1 MAHSVLIGARI
12 PPCVG
17 PFKIGNAVASTIKDS
32 PELNSPNRS
41 GASSQGTESKSSQSR
56 SNPVCLEVGV
66 TIRSLPGE
74 AGGPTQPIR
83 EEGRTVIVFDNGAV
97 LRSASNLSAG
107 QKVILS
113 NHNGRDVVCR
123 VGSARNLPS
132 VKGYVEVE
140 FLEPASD
147 FWGIHQSPAPVV
159 PATPLASPPARRET
173 SPPPPPANPVTS
185 RATSPV
191 ETPSKPSNVFLG
203 KGPTFEDIPG
213 LVSTSTTVVTRDSKA
228 QPRPAPEKA
237 AKESP
242 SYSYSDVADPNSL
255 ANWDAPSAGLP
266 AEVDKISLADEALRH
281 TSASHGRTPTHDFLS
296 SGLMA
301 YEKPRSEPG
310 ESAGRTPLILG
321 LAALVL
327 AGVGAVVFVM
337 HRNAAPGPVANAN
350 AVNQPGQA
358 TKPAPPAASPAP
370 SPAEQL
376 PLDAAVQSAGEAAA
390 QGKTSAQPVVAEES
404 HSAPVIAPVPA
415 VVTNSVR
422 ADEPTESRTDSRN
435 ARQQEKSAAAA
446 KQPDVSAARR
456 PAIPNLKIAS
466 PSAPNQNLAASS
478 DNAAPTEIASSETVG
493 ATSAGLLTSA
503 GRTSA
508 PPAPPSV
515 VPPPSSPTP
524 AVNTS
529 REAKLLS
536 STRPVYPAAAK
547 ESNIQGSV
555 TISANVDATGRVTGA
570 RALTGPF
577 LLREAAINSVKQW
590 KYSPALVNG
599 NPAASLVVVSVE
611 FKLN

>member
-1 MAHSVLIGARI
+1 M
-12 PPCVG
+12 
-17 PFKIGNAVASTIKDS
+17 ASTIKDS
-32 PELNSPNRS
+32 PELNSPNKS
-41 GASSQGTESKSSQSR
+41 AASSQGTENKSSQSR

-159 PATPLASPPARRET
+159 PATPLASPPPRRET

-213 LVSTSTTVVTRDSKA
+213 LVSTSTTVVTRESKSH
-228 QPRPAPEKA
+228 PKPAPEKA

-266 AEVDKISLADEALRH
+266 ADVNTISMVGEAPAH
-281 TSASHGRTPTHDFLS
+281 TSSSRAHAPTHDFLS

-301 YEKPRSEPG
+301 YEKQNSEPG
-310 ESAGRTPLILG
+310 ESQGRAPLILG

-327 AGVGAVVFVM
+327 AGVGAGVFVI
-337 HRNAAPGPVANAN
+337 HRNSAPVPVAKAS
-350 AVNQPGQA
+350 AVNQPVPS
-358 TKPAPPAASPAP
+358 TKPAPPAANPAP
-370 SPAEQL
+370 PPAEQL

-390 QGKTSAQPVVAEES
+390 LDKTPAQPAVAEQS
-404 HSAPVIAPVPA
+404 QSSALAAPVPA

-422 ADEPTESRTDSRN
+422 ADESPESRTDSRN
-435 ARQQEKSAAAA
+435 THRQEKSVVTA
-446 KQPDVSAARR
+446 KQPDLSAVRR
-456 PAIPNLKIAS
+456 PAMPNLNIAS

-478 DNAAPTEIASSETVG
+478 DGAAPAEIASSETVG

-515 VPPPSSPTP
+515 LSAASSSTP

-536 STRPVYPAAAK
+536 SVHPVYPTAAK

-555 TISANVDATGRVTGA
+555 TISANVDATGKVTGA

-577 LLREAAINSVKQW
+577 LLREAAINSVKRW

-599 NPAASLVVVSVE
+599 SPAASLVVVSVE